1 MRIKNNYIIL
11 LCAIILTG
19 SGCKKILDQ
28 NVLGSYTPGNFFTS
42 DANAVL
48 ATNAA
53 YKSLSFNS
61 GATNAIWVL
70 GDVASDDA
78 IKGGNEGDQAD
89 FDAVD
94 KFNILPTNSAVE
106 AVWKNYYNGIFECN
120 VVLDGLAS
128 GNTAVSEGTKTSCV
142 AQAKFLR
149 AYYYFILTNCYGNI
163 PLHLRV
169 ETAIEAQ
176 THAVA
181 QDSIFI
187 QIEKDCTESAADL
200 PAPSGTDFGRATKG
214 AALALLAKT
223 YLFHTSLV
231 NNYQLAAQTAQMVEA
246 LGYSLTDKYYDNF
259 SAATKNNTEVILTVN
274 QIAGTLGLGN
284 ELNVWFAPRSPAP
297 TGGYGFFY
305 PTQSLVDNFEIAPTG
320 EVDPRL
326 DYSVARSGHPY
337 FDIPFDNS
345 WSTTGYLTKKMVQP
359 LSEVPSNIKNV
370 GTVNYEALRL
380 ADILLVEAEAL
391 NESGQNTAAL
401 VPLNKVRKRAR
412 ESYLFDTSLAGHGT
426 VPVGLLP
433 DIATTDQTQLRN
445 IIRRERR
452 SELALEFHRFFD
464 VIRYGSAYATA
475 AITPDAP
482 NFNYANNKW
491 FPLPQSERDANPN
504 LFK

>member
-1 MRIKNNYIIL
+1 MRTKNNYIIL
-11 LCAIILTG
+11 LCAVALMG
-19 SGCKKILDQ
+19 AGCKKILDQ
-28 NVLGSYTPGNFFTS
+28 EVLGSYTPGNFFTS

-53 YKSLSFNS
+53 YKSLSFNA
-61 GATNAIWVL
+61 GANNAIWVL

-78 IKGGNEGDQAD
+78 IKGGNDGDQAD
-89 FDAVD
+89 FDAID

-106 AVWKNYYNGIFECN
+106 AVWKNYYNGVFQCN
-120 VVLDGLAS
+120 VVLDGLAT
-128 GNTAVSEGTKTSCV
+128 GNTAVSEGTKKSCI

-149 AYYYFILTNCYGNI
+149 AYYYFILTTSYGKI
-163 PLHLRV
+163 PLHLRI
-169 ETAIEAQ
+169 ETALEAQ
-176 THAVA
+176 THAIA

-187 QIEKDCTESAADL
+187 QIEKDCTEAAADL
-200 PAPSGTDFGRATKG
+200 PGPSGTDFGRATKG

-223 YLFHTSLV
+223 YLFHTTLAT
-231 NNYQLAAQTAQMVEA
+231 NFQLAAQTAQTVET
-246 LGYSLTDKYYDNF
+246 LGYSLTSKYFDNF
-259 SAATKNNTEVILTVN
+259 SAPTKNNTEVILTVN

-284 ELNVWFAPRSPAP
+284 ELNVWFAPRSI
-297 TGGYGFFY
+297 GGYGFFY
-305 PTQSLVDNFEIAPTG
+305 PTQSLVDNFETAPTG
-320 EVDPRL
+320 EADPRL
-326 DYSVARSGHPY
+326 DYAVARSGHPY

-345 WSTTGYLTKKMVQP
+345 WTTTGYLSKKLLQP
-359 LSEVPSNIKNV
+359 LSEVPSTTKNV

-380 ADILLVEAEAL
+380 ADILLVEAESL
-391 NESGQNTAAL
+391 NENGQSAAAL

-412 ESYLFDTSLAGHGT
+412 ESYLFDTSLPGSGT
-426 VPVGLLP
+426 VPAGLLP
-433 DIATTDQTQLRN
+433 DITTTDQTQLRT

-475 AITPDAP
+475 ALSPGAP